1 MPSTY
6 STSLKLELIAT
17 GEQAGVWGN
26 TTNSNLGTLLEQAI
40 VGVQSIA
47 MSDSDYTLSNL
58 NGVTDEAR
66 NAVLVVTGPNTT
78 IRKVIAPLVPKEYV
92 VVNNTSGGYP
102 ITIGATTG
110 VTVTVGNGVVK
121 SVYCDGV
128 NGFYDEL
135 PSINGGTF

>member
-17 GEQAGVWGN
+17 GEQPGTWGN
-26 TTNSNLGTLLEQAI
+26 TTNSNLGTLLEQSI
-40 VGVQSIA
+40 VGVQTIA
-47 MSDSDYTLSNL
+47 MSDSTYTLSNL

-66 NAVLVVTGPNTT
+66 NAVILVTGPNLAV
-78 IRKVIAPLVPKEYV
+78 RAVVAPLVPKEYV
-92 VVNNTSGGYP
+92 VVNNTTGGFA
-102 ITIGATTG
+102 ITFGASTG

-128 NGFYDEL
+128 NGFYDQL
-135 PSINGGTF
+135 PSIKGGTF